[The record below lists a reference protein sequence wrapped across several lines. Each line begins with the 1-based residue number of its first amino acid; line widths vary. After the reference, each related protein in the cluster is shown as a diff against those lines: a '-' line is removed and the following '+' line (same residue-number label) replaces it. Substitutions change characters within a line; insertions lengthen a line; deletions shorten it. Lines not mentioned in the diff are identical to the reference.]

1 MPSRDEVELLEKLLV
16 EGLDE
21 PVQRENIEV
30 LAEKSEELLGDLDD
44 DERRI
49 MGLRFGFDRFGPRPL
64 EAVAEAV
71 DLPLDEVRQI
81 EQRAMEKLR
90 QES

>member
-1 MPSRDEVELLEKLLV
+1 MPTRDEVQLLERLITEDLGESV
-16 EGLDE
+16 E
-21 PVQRENIEV
+21 RENIEV
-30 LAEKSEELLGDLDD
+30 LAKKSDELLGSLDE

-49 MGLRFGFDRFGPRPL
+49 MALRFGFDRFGPRTL

-71 DLPLDEVRQI
+71 DLPADEVRQI
-81 EQRAMEKLR
+81 EQRAMDKLR